1 MIICTSFPTTLNL
14 QKQLPQIS
22 IIPLITTKQTMK
34 NNYST
39 PKINNQ
45 YIAIFAIA
53 VFLSWTLHELAHW
66 IVGECLGYTMG
77 MTLNSGFPLSGQYAQ
92 NWHYQLISAGGPIFT
107 LCEAILIFILMTKRK
122 RILLYPFIF
131 TCFYLR
137 LLATIISFRNPNDEA
152 RISYALGIGKFTLPI
167 ISTIIL
173 FTLVYKISKSY
184 GLSTKFNWANLGLV
198 ILFSSIIILTD
209 MYFKIRLI

>member
-1 MIICTSFPTTLNL
+1 
-14 QKQLPQIS
+14 
-22 IIPLITTKQTMK
+22 MK
-34 NNYST
+34 NNYSS
-39 PKINNQ
+39 PKIDKQ

-53 VFLSWTLHELAHW
+53 VFLSWILHELAHW

-198 ILFSSIIILTD
+198 ILFSSIIILTY